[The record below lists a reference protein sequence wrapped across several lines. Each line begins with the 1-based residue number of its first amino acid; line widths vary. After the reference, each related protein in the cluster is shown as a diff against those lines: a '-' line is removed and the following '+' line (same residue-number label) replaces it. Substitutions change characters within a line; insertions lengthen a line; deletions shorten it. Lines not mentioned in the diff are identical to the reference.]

1 MYQQQMSAMTTH
13 LVMLTAAV
21 IFMAGQAGTQRHGA
35 DMAFTGLSMATAE
48 FAPPCRTSLATGDGY
63 WDSVTR
69 YLVATET
76 APVTPYDAPE
86 CEG

>member
-1 MYQQQMSAMTTH
+1 
-13 LVMLTAAV
+13 
-21 IFMAGQAGTQRHGA
+21 
-35 DMAFTGLSMATAE
+35 MAFTGLSMATAE

-76 APVTPYDAPE
+76 EPLTPYDAPE